1 MGQLSRIVFPVRPE
15 LAEGRRTK
23 TLRRGFSTGTAATAA
38 ARAALRAWLTHDRQ
52 SMVAVRLPG
61 ELWYPVAVE
70 ECTWADDHAQ
80 VMVIKDAGDDPDVTH
95 RARIVARVSCHV
107 RGPLGAGVLLRGGD
121 GVGVVT
127 KVGLPVH
134 PGEPAINPVPREM
147 IRDNLQ
153 DELESLSRS
162 GKVPVVD
169 QATSPSGPGMAV
181 WLPFGSNYKGPP
193 GLVVAVAIAVPR
205 GEELARYT
213 LNPRLG
219 ITGGISILG
228 TTGIVKPFSNEAYQ
242 ETIDSALQVAAANTR
257 RFVVLST
264 GGKSE
269 RLAQSVLNDWP
280 EEAFVQIADF
290 FAYALKGA
298 VTRGFKG
305 IVHSVFFGKA
315 IKMAQGQEYT
325 HAHRSPLDL
334 QPLALLAERLGY
346 DASVCLELAHANTA
360 RHALELLQ
368 QRNAEDLIV
377 AVAREAMEQSRR
389 LSGYQPAVRLLL
401 FNFDGGLLA
410 DVQSVDWPPD

>member
-1 MGQLSRIVFPVRPE
+1 MGELSRIVFPMRPE
-15 LAEGRRTK
+15 LAQGRRTK

-38 ARAALRAWLTHDRQ
+38 ARAALRAWLTHSRQ
-52 SMVAVRLPG
+52 SLVIVRLPG
-61 ELWYPVAVE
+61 DLWYPVAVE

-80 VMVIKDAGDDPDVTH
+80 AMVIKDAGDDPDVTH
-95 RARIVARVSCHV
+95 RARIVARVDCHAH
-107 RGPLGAGVLLRGGD
+107 GPLGAGVLLRGGE

-147 IRDNLQ
+147 IRENLQ
-153 DELESLSRS
+153 DELERLGRLW
-162 GKVPVVD
+162 KVLVVE
-169 QATSPSGPGMAV
+169 QTASSSNPGMAV
-181 WLPFGSNYKGPP
+181 WLPFDSNYEGPP
-193 GLVVAVAIAVPR
+193 GLVVAVEIAVPR

-219 ITGGISILG
+219 IIGGISILG

-242 ETIDSALQVAAANTR
+242 ETIDSALQVAAANAR

-269 RLAQSVLNDWP
+269 RLARSVLPNWD
-280 EEAFVQIADF
+280 EDAFVQIADF
-290 FAYALKGA
+290 FAHAVKGA
-298 VTRGFKG
+298 VMRGFQG

-334 QPLALLAERLGY
+334 QPLALLAEQLGY
-346 DASVCLELAHANTA
+346 DPSVCHQLANANTA

-368 QRNAEDLIV
+368 QRKAGDLIV
-377 AVAREAMEQSRR
+377 AVAREALEQSRR
-389 LSGYQPAVRLLL
+389 FSGYQPAARVLL
-401 FNFDGGLLA
+401 FDYDGGLLA
-410 DVQSVDWPPD
+410 DVQSADWPPD